1 MHVLKRNVNMAL
13 TTYGTKIDLRPLALR
28 ERHPLIFNT
37 FRSLDAGESVELIND
52 HDPAPLLGQ
61 FRAEWPG
68 GFAWDDLQSGP
79 EVWRVR
85 IVKVPAQRDGRCCG
99 ACGGA

>member
-1 MHVLKRNVNMAL
+1 MHIQGAVMTL
-13 TTYGTKIDLRPLALR
+13 TSYGTKIDLRPLAPR
-28 ERHPLIFNT
+28 EQHPLIFNT

-52 HDPAPLLGQ
+52 HDTRSLLDQ

-68 GFAWDDLQSGP
+68 GFAWDELQTGP

-85 IVKVPAQRDGRCCG
+85 IVKSPAHGDGRCCG
-99 ACGGA
+99 SCGGA